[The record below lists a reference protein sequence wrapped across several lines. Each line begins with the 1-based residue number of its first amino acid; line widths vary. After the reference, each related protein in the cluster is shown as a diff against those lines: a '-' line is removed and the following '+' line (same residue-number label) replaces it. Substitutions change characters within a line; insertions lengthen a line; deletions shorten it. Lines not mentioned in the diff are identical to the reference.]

1 MRFDI
6 ERNYNLRQDNAM
18 TPFTLDIARRR
29 WLFLA
34 LLTSVHL
41 VMLAGPTTALG
52 RLLFLT
58 HIGLGL
64 LWQPFVQPRRRL
76 GFGGVALVIFA
87 ATLFASYLNWGLLVL
102 WLMLLTGVVG
112 GKVFLFPDRWERLFY
127 LLALGYLAM
136 ALMAIALPES
146 VRPLDGVIEPMKG
159 GLWIFIAIALMAFL
173 PVTRNE
179 TSSRLEVVDYIYGVM
194 VFQTMGLI
202 VLGSLSFSV
211 VFKATYIESL
221 VVTLLL
227 VAGTLLL
234 LGFIWNPRAGFGGL
248 GGAVAQHVLSI
259 GMPFEEWLE
268 SLANLSQA
276 EERPTHF
283 LAQACALLPRHL
295 HAVVGIRWQTDV
307 EQGAYGEQNGR
318 SIHFSDDLARLVLF
332 CRVQPSPSLR
342 WQYDLAVRLL
352 MDSYADKQRAQEL
365 KRLSFVEAVHETGAR
380 LTHDVKNLLQ
390 SLDTL
395 CAAAE
400 RPGSDSSQR
409 FNELLRRQLPE
420 ISARLRQTLSKLT
433 SPQADESPRPQEAIE
448 WFAALQQRY
457 PEMPISFS
465 AQNIQPGH
473 QVPDA
478 LLFSTVAENLLQ
490 NIAEKRQMEPAVQ
503 ADVTLYAEGKR
514 LALEIGDNGSVISA
528 KTASRLFHERIASAS
543 GLGIGLY
550 QCARLAERHAHQLE
564 LIENK
569 PGLVRFRL
577 APNGSAGLR
586 R

>member
-1 MRFDI
+1 MI
-6 ERNYNLRQDNAM
+6 SL
-18 TPFTLDIARRR
+18 PLDIVRRR

-34 LLTSVHL
+34 LLSSVHL
-41 VMLAGPTTALG
+41 VMLVGPATTLG

-76 GFGGVALVIFA
+76 GFGGIALVILA

-127 LLALGYLAM
+127 LLALGYLAT

-146 VRPLDGVIEPMKG
+146 VRPLLGGVIEPMAG
-159 GLWIFIAIALMAFL
+159 GYLTFIVIVLMAFL
-173 PVTRNE
+173 PVARSE
-179 TSSRLEVVDYIYGVM
+179 AGSRPEIVDYIYGVM

-202 VLGSLSFSV
+202 VLGSLGFSMI
-211 VFKATYIESL
+211 FKATYIESL

-248 GGAVAQHVLSI
+248 GGAVAQHVLST

-268 SLANLSQA
+268 SLANLSQG
-276 EERPTHF
+276 EERPARF
-283 LAQACALLPRHL
+283 LAQACGLLTRHL
-295 HAVVGIRWQTDV
+295 HAVVGVRWQTED
-307 EQGAYGEQNGR
+307 EQGAYGEQNGHLIYFNNGPTR
-318 SIHFSDDLARLVLF
+318 LALF
-332 CRVQPSPSLR
+332 CRVPPSPSLR

-352 MDSYADKQRAQEL
+352 MDAYADKQRAQEL
-365 KRLSFVEAVHETGAR
+365 KRLSFVEAVYETGAR

-390 SLDTL
+390 SLDAL

-400 RPGSDSSQR
+400 RPGSDSSKR

-420 ISARLRQTLSKLT
+420 ISARLRQTLAKLT
-433 SPQADESPRPQEAIE
+433 SPQADEMPSPQVATE
-448 WFAALQQRY
+448 WFDALQRRY
-457 PEMPISFS
+457 TGMPVHFS
-465 AQNIQPGH
+465 AQGILPGH

-478 LLFSTVAENLLQ
+478 LLFSTVVENLLQ
-490 NIAEKRQMEPAVQ
+490 NIAEKRQMAPDLQAAV
-503 ADVTLYAEGKR
+503 DLRLEGER
-514 LALEIGDNGSVISA
+514 LIVDITDNGCAIPA
-528 KTASRLFHERIASAS
+528 EIASRIFHERIASAN
-543 GLGIGLY
+543 GLGVGLY
-550 QCARLAERHAHQLE
+550 QCARLAERHGYRLE
-564 LIENK
+564 LAENRA
-569 PGLVRFRL
+569 GAVRFRL
-577 APNGSAGLR
+577 APN
-586 R
+586 

>member
-1 MRFDI
+1 MISIPIDF
-6 ERNYNLRQDNAM
+6 
-18 TPFTLDIARRR
+18 ARRR

-34 LLTSVHL
+34 LLASVHL
-41 VMLAGPTTALG
+41 VMMVGPATTLG

-64 LWQPFVQPRRRL
+64 LWQPFVQPRRHL
-76 GFGGVALVIFA
+76 GFGGIAVVILA
-87 ATLFASYLNWGLLVL
+87 AALFASHLNWGLMLL

-127 LLALGYLAM
+127 LLALGYLAT
-136 ALMAIALPES
+136 ALMLIALPAA
-146 VRPLDGVIEPMKG
+146 VRPLLGSLIEPMEG
-159 GLWIFIAIALMAFL
+159 AFLTFITIVLMAFL
-173 PVTRNE
+173 PVVPSE
-179 TSSRLEVVDYIYGVM
+179 TSRRTEIIDFIYGVIL
-194 VFQTMGLI
+194 FQTMGLI
-202 VLGSLSFSV
+202 VLGSLGFALI
-211 VFKATYIESL
+211 FKATYIESL

-248 GGAVAQHVLSI
+248 GGAVAQHVLSA

-268 SLANLSQA
+268 ALANLSQA
-276 EERPTHF
+276 EDRPDRF
-283 LAQACALLPRHL
+283 IAQACGLLTRHL
-295 HAVVGIRWQTDV
+295 HAVVGVRWQTPA
-307 EQGAYGEQNGR
+307 EQGAYGEPNGHP
-318 SIHFSDDLARLVLF
+318 IHFNNGPTRLVLY

-342 WQYDLAVRLL
+342 WQYGLAVRLL

-390 SLDTL
+390 SLDAL

-400 RPGSDSSQR
+400 RPGSDSSKR

-433 SPQADESPRPQEAIE
+433 SPQPDETPNPQAATE
-448 WFAALQQRY
+448 WFEALQRRY
-457 PEMPISFS
+457 AEMPVHFS
-465 AQNIQPGH
+465 ARDILPDH

-478 LLFSTVAENLLQ
+478 LLFSTVLENLLQ
-490 NIAEKRQMEPAVQ
+490 NIAEKRQMEPGVQ
-503 ADVTLYAEGKR
+503 AEVELHREGAS
-514 LALEIGDNGSVISA
+514 LVVDIADNGSMIPA
-528 KTASRLFHERIASAS
+528 AIASRLFSERIASAN

-550 QCARLAERHAHQLE
+550 QCARLAECHGYRLTLA
-564 LIENK
+564 ENQ
-569 PGLVRFRL
+569 PGNVRFRL
-577 APNGSAGLR
+577 APD
-586 R
+586 